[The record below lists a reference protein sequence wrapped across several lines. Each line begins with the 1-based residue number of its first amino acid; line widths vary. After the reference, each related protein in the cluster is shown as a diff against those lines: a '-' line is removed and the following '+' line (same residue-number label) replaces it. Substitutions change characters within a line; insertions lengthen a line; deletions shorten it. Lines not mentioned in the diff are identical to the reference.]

1 MSTIP
6 VFYTPKM
13 VADSRSASPSAAKPI
28 KVVES
33 WQRQFDV
40 TIHEPE
46 PVTVEELCRAHD
58 KNFVDEI
65 LTCRQANGF
74 GNKSSE
80 VAASLPYT
88 SGAMLAA
95 ARHAMLTRAKIAVAP
110 VSGFHHAGYESPQGF
125 CTFNGLMV
133 TALTLKAEG
142 ATKVG
147 ILDLDMHYGNG
158 TDEIIRKLGLQN
170 FIRHFTGGA
179 KYDDSRH
186 LPEWMKIGQVTD
198 FFYQLP
204 GIVESM
210 SDCDVVLY
218 QAGADPHVKDPYG
231 GWLSTAELRHRDEVV
246 FDILHASGTPVAWNL
261 AGGYQTEPDGSIPK
275 VLEIHDNTMR
285 ECVRVYGG

>member
-1 MSTIP
+1 MSTAIP
-6 VFYTPKM
+6 VFYSPKM
-13 VADSRSASPSAAKPI
+13 VALSKCMSPSAAKPA
-28 KVVES
+28 KVVDS
-33 WQRQFDV
+33 WQKQFQ
-40 TIHEPE
+40 IELIEPT
-46 PVTVEELCRAHD
+46 PVTVDEFCRAHD
-58 KNFVDEI
+58 RDYVEDI
-65 LTCRQANGF
+65 LACRIENGF
-74 GNKSSE
+74 HNRESD
-80 VAASLPYT
+80 VALALPFT
-88 SGAMLAA
+88 TGAMLSA
-95 ARHAMLTRAKIAVAP
+95 ARHAIWNDSVAVAP
-110 VSGFHHAGYESPQGF
+110 CSGFHHAGYERAEGF

-133 TALTLKAEG
+133 TALALKESG
-142 ATKVG
+142 VQRVG

-158 TDEIIRKLGLQN
+158 TDEIIHRLGLQN